1 MLIKDAAA
9 RITGELIAKPE
20 YKYVDPRIVADVVLD
35 TLNRDLELELEQ
47 EDN

>member
-1 MLIKDAAA
+1 MLIKDAVA

-35 TLNRDLELELEQ
+35 ALNRDRELELE